1 MVLRYPS
8 YDNIDI
14 LENVSL
20 APHSSFRIGGAARY
34 AAFPKSAHEIMTLLT
49 YARER
54 NLRTFLAGNATNL
67 LFDDAGFDGLM
78 IFTTAIKNVRFEED
92 RVIADAGASLTALSA
107 EAMRRGLSGLEF
119 AYGIPGTVGGAVYM
133 NAGAYGGEIKDI
145 LTISTYLGEGGIST
159 RTKEDHLFGY
169 RTSIYQS
176 TGEIILSAEFSLTKK
191 SPEEVR
197 TLSEKNM
204 AARRAKQ
211 PLEYPNAGSA
221 FKRPRGAYAGA
232 LIEGAGLK
240 GFRIGG
246 AEVSE
251 KHAGF
256 IVNRGDATSQDVLA
270 LIETIR
276 EKVEK
281 TSGIRLEPEV
291 IHVK

>member
-1 MVLRYPS
+1 MALRYPS

-34 AAFPKSAHEIMTLLT
+34 AAFPKTAHEIMTLLT
-49 YARER
+49 YAKER
-54 NLRTFLAGNATNL
+54 GLRTFLAGNATNL
-67 LFDDAGFDGLM
+67 LFDDAGFEGLV
-78 IFTTAIKNVRFEED
+78 IFTTAIKNVRFEEN
-92 RVIADAGASLTALSA
+92 RVIADAGASLTALAA

-145 LTISTYLGEGGIST
+145 LTSSTYLGMIGFQT
-159 RTKEDHLFGY
+159 RPKEEHEFGY
-169 RTSIYQS
+169 RRSIYQK
-176 TGEIILSAEFSLTKK
+176 TGEIILSAEFVLTPK
-191 SPEEVR
+191 PVEEIR
-197 TLSEKNM
+197 ALCEKNM
-204 AARRAKQ
+204 AARREKQ
-211 PLEYPNAGSA
+211 PLEYPNAGST

-240 GFRIGG
+240 GCSVGG

-256 IVNRGDATSQDVLA
+256 IINRGDATARDVLD
-270 LIETIR
+270 LIEKIR
-276 EKVEK
+276 SEVYQKYN
-281 TSGIRLEPEV
+281 IMLETEI

>member
-20 APHSSFRIGGAARY
+20 APYSSFRIGGAARY

-92 RVIADAGASLTALSA
+92 RVIADAGASLTALAA

-145 LTISTYLGEGGIST
+145 LTTSTYLGEGGIST

-169 RTSIYQS
+169 RTGIYQS
-176 TGEIILSAEFSLTKK
+176 TGEIILSAAFSLTKK

-204 AARRAKQ
+204 AARREKQ

>member
-1 MVLRYPS
+1 MALRYPS

-20 APHSSFRIGGAARY
+20 APHSSFRIGGTARY
-34 AAFPKSAHEIMTLLT
+34 AAFPTTAHEIMTLLT
-49 YARER
+49 YAEER

-67 LFDDAGFDGLM
+67 LFDDAGFDGLV
-78 IFTTAIKNVRFEED
+78 IFTTAVKNIHFEEE
-92 RVIADAGASLTALSA
+92 RVIADAGASLTALAA

-145 LTISTYLGEGGIST
+145 LTSSTYLGACGIRT
-159 RTKEDHLFGY
+159 RTHEDHRFDY
-169 RTSIYQS
+169 RTSIYQK
-176 TGEIILSAEFSLTKK
+176 TGEVILSAEFALTKK
-191 SPEEVR
+191 PTEEIR
-197 TLSEKNM
+197 ALCEKNM
-204 AARRAKQ
+204 AARREKQ
-211 PLEYPNAGSA
+211 PLEYPNAGST
-221 FKRPRGAYAGA
+221 FKRPQGAFAGA

-240 GFRIGG
+240 GLRIGG

-256 IVNRGDATSQDVLA
+256 IINRGGATSRDVLT

-281 TSGIRLEPEV
+281 NTGIRLETEI
-291 IHVK
+291 IHVT

>member
-67 LFDDAGFDGLM
+67 LFDDAGFDGLV

-92 RVIADAGASLTALSA
+92 RVIADAGASLTALAA

-145 LTISTYLGEGGIST
+145 LTSSTYLGEDGIST
-159 RTKEDHLFGY
+159 RTTEDHHFDY
-169 RTSIYQS
+169 RTSIYQK
-176 TGEIILSAEFSLTKK
+176 TGEVILSVEFALTKK
-191 SPEEVR
+191 PIEEIR
-197 TLSEKNM
+197 AHCEKNM
-204 AARRAKQ
+204 TARREKQ
-211 PLEYPNAGSA
+211 PLEYPNAGST

-240 GFRIGG
+240 GLRIGG

-256 IVNRGDATSQDVLA
+256 IINRGGATSRDVLT

-281 TSGIRLEPEV
+281 NSGIHLETEI
-291 IHVK
+291 IHVI